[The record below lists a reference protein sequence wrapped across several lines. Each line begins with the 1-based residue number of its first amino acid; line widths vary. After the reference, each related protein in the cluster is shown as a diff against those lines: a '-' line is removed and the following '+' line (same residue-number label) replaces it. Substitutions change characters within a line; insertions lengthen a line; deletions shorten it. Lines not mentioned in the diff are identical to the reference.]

1 MIAFDTNLVV
11 RLMVEDDERQAKVA
25 LSILDNAV
33 EKSEKV
39 LVTDIVLSELEWVL
53 DSAYR
58 VPRLRLLAAI
68 QRLAAD
74 NRFVF
79 EDQERLTNALAR
91 YQDEQAIFLT
101 IYWDSRVGRLVL
113 RRPTPSIECFEGKSR
128 SPSSDVCLVR

>member
-58 VPRLRLLAAI
+58 IPRLLAAI

-91 YQDEQAIFLT
+91 YQDGTGDLSD
-101 IYWDSRVGRLVL
+101 YLLGL
-113 RRPTPSIECFEGKSR
+113 KSR
-128 SPSSDVCLVR
+128 EAGASTTYTFDRALRGEEPFTVV

>member
-1 MIAFDTNLVV
+1 MIAFDTNLIV

-25 LSILDNAV
+25 RNILDNAV
-33 EKSEKV
+33 EQGERV

-79 EDQERLTNALAR
+79 EDQERLANALTR
-91 YQDEQAIFLT
+91 YQD
-101 IYWDSRVGRLVL
+101 G
-113 RRPTPSIECFEGKSR
+113 EGDLSDYLLGLKSR
-128 SPSSDVCLVR
+128 KAGASTTYTFDRALRGEEPFTVV

>member
-11 RLMVEDDERQAKVA
+11 RLMIEDDERQTKVA
-25 LSILDNAV
+25 RSILDNAV
-33 EKSEKV
+33 EQDEKV

-79 EDQERLTNALAR
+79 EDQERLTNALAH
-91 YQDEQAIFLT
+91 YQDGTGDLSD
-101 IYWDSRVGRLVL
+101 YLLGL
-113 RRPTPSIECFEGKSR
+113 KSR
-128 SPSSDVCLVR
+128 EAGSSTTYTFDRALRGEETFTVV

>member
-91 YQDEQAIFLT
+91 YQDGTGDLSEYLL
-101 IYWDSRVGRLVL
+101 GL
-113 RRPTPSIECFEGKSR
+113 KSR
-128 SPSSDVCLVR
+128 EAGASTTYTFDRALRGEGPFTVV

>member
-11 RLMVEDDERQAKVA
+11 RLMIEDDERQTKVA
-25 LSILDNAV
+25 RSILDNAAV
-33 EKSEKV
+33 QGEKV

-68 QRLAAD
+68 QRLTAD

-79 EDQERLTNALAR
+79 EDQERLANALSR
-91 YQDEQAIFLT
+91 YQN
-101 IYWDSRVGRLVL
+101 GRGDLSDYLLGLKGRKAGSSTTYTFDRAL
-113 RRPTPSIECFEGKSR
+113 RGEETFT
-128 SPSSDVCLVR
+128 VV

>member
-1 MIAFDTNLVV
+1 MISFDTNLVV

-25 LSILDNAV
+25 RSILDNAV
-33 EKSEKV
+33 EQGEKV

-74 NRFVF
+74 NRFIF
-79 EDQERLTNALAR
+79 EDQERLANALAR
-91 YQDEQAIFLT
+91 YQNGTGDLSDYLLGLKSWKAGASTTYTF
-101 IYWDSRVGRLVL
+101 DRAL
-113 RRPTPSIECFEGKSR
+113 RGEEPFT
-128 SPSSDVCLVR
+128 VV